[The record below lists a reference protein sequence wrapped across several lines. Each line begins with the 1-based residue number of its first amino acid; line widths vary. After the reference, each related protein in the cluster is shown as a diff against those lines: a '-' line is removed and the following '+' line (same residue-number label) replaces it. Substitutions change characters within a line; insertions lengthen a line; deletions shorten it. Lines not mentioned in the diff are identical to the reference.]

1 MRSEAGTVEHYL
13 DSLPP
18 ERRDVISTVR
28 DVINRAVPHGYVE
41 DIAFGMIA
49 WSVPLERFPD
59 TYNGQPLGYVAL
71 AAQKRYYSLYLN
83 AVYTGSVEEAEFRRR
98 WEATGRRLDM
108 GKSCV
113 RFRKLDDL
121 DLGLVAEVVAA
132 TSVDEFIQQYKQ
144 MRPSRTTKAPDRD
157 PPRRR

>member
-1 MRSEAGTVEHYL
+1 MDSSAGTVEQYL
-13 DSLPP
+13 EGLPP
-18 ERRDVISTVR
+18 ERRAAISTVR
-28 DVINRAVPHGYVE
+28 DVINRALPDGYVE

-113 RFRKLDDL
+113 RFKRVDDL
-121 DLGLVAEVVAA
+121 DLGLVSEVVAG
-132 TSVDEFIQQYKQ
+132 TSVDEFIQQYEQ
-144 MRPSRTTKAPDRD
+144 MRHSRIAAAGVRGQ
-157 PPRRR
+157 PRRR

>member
-1 MRSEAGTVEHYL
+1 MRSDADTVEQYVN
-13 DSLPP
+13 SLPP
-18 ERRDVISTVR
+18 ERRTVITTVR
-28 DVINRAVPHGYVE
+28 DVINRALPDGYVE
-41 DIAFGMIA
+41 HIAFGMIA

-83 AVYTGSVEEAEFRRR
+83 TVYAGSVEAADFRRR

-113 RFRKLDDL
+113 RFTKLDDL
-121 DLGLVAEVVAA
+121 DLGLVAEVVTA
-132 TSVDEFIQQYKQ
+132 TSVDEFTRQYEQ
-144 MRPSRTTKAPDRD
+144 MRHSRTAMARDRSQ
-157 PPRRR
+157 PRRR